1 MKKSR
6 LIVTLMLVAL
16 LVTSIA
22 IPAMAATTTN
32 NEVNFD
38 FDYGNGVS
46 CGYSDNSI
54 VKQTAS
60 QWMFDVTSNDAGVST
75 TYAMLWTLYSDW
87 DWCVGSRTYTTD
99 EEVLIQYDYINASQ
113 VIGWEFLCGAMVNA
127 DVLEHSY
134 NIQGNWNPDI
144 Q

>member
-75 TYAMLWTLYSDW
+75 TYAMLWTL
-87 DWCVGSRTYTTD
+87 
-99 EEVLIQYDYINASQ
+99 
-113 VIGWEFLCGAMVNA
+113 
-127 DVLEHSY
+127 
-134 NIQGNWNPDI
+134 
-144 Q
+144 